1 MRWLEVIELQSAGSN
16 QELLE
21 SHLMALIDEVNKS
34 TPKQAMRSY
43 RHAVIDTDF
52 VIQLCHDSLEAGH
65 NASPLG
71 IRLASAL
78 RDFGIV
84 KHSMWFE
91 LSGQVPCAHGGREGN
106 DAEHRH
112 SESEEQAERR
122 EFK

>member
-1 MRWLEVIELQSAGSN
+1 MRWLEVIELQSAGSD
-16 QELLE
+16 QEMLK
-21 SHLMALIDEVNKS
+21 SHLTALIDDVKKS

-52 VIQLCHDSLEAGH
+52 VIQLCHDSLEAAH

-71 IRLASAL
+71 LRLASAL
-78 RDFGIV
+78 REFGMV

-91 LSGQVPCAHGGREGN
+91 LTGQVPCAHDDREVN

-112 SESEEQAERR
+112 SEREEQAERR
-122 EFK
+122 